1 MTDSYPSNSLNAI
14 TGQLA
19 KPGHHPVCHL
29 ALTSPGEPLETPG
42 PLLPAMPLPGA
53 PVSVMYRSVLWAG
66 VSGELPL
73 TTPMGRCQ
81 LYATANNSF

>member
-19 KPGHHPVCHL
+19 RPGHHPARHL

-42 PLLPAMPLPGA
+42 LLLPAMPLPGA
-53 PVSVMYRSVLWAG
+53 PVSVVYRFRV
-66 VSGELPL
+66 V
-73 TTPMGRCQ
+73 GRRKW
-81 LYATANNSF
+81 